1 MAKKKTQKQA
11 KKSARKKTADSL
23 PKVRLRLKEKYE
35 NEVRP
40 ALQEKFKYKNVME
53 IPRLEKVVVNMGVGE
68 AIANPKCL
76 ENAVE
81 ELTAITGQ
89 HPVITKARKSISNFK
104 LRAGFKIGT
113 KVTLR
118 RQRMWV
124 FLDKLFNIVLPRIRD
139 FRGLSP
145 RAFDGRG
152 NYALGLKE
160 QILFPEID
168 YDKVD
173 QTRGM
178 NICIVTT
185 AKTDEEGAEF
195 LRLLG
200 CPLRAQ

>member
-1 MAKKKTQKQA
+1 MAKQKPDKKGKAAKKT
-11 KKSARKKTADSL
+11 TADSL
-23 PKVRLRLKEKYE
+23 PKVQLRLKEKYAG
-35 NEVRP
+35 EVR
-40 ALQEKFKYKNVME
+40 AAMQERFKYSNTME
-53 IPRLEKVVVNMGVGE
+53 IPRVDKVVVNMGVGE
-68 AIANPKCL
+68 SIANPKAL
-76 ENAVE
+76 ENAFT

-89 HPVITKARKSISNFK
+89 RPVITKARKSISNFK
-104 LRAGFKIGT
+104 LREGVKVGT

-118 RQRMWV
+118 QQRMWV
-124 FLDKLFNIVLPRIRD
+124 FLDKLFNVVLPRIRD

-168 YDKVD
+168 YDKID
-173 QTRGM
+173 QVRGM
-178 NICIVTT
+178 NVCIVTT